1 MPVRRLCTAIAR
13 IGLLGRFTL
22 LSLVATVLLGVALG
36 DLVSHEIR
44 ARALRSAAQSAQLVA
59 SFGLQTQLSYTDT
72 EKGLNPET
80 IPSLDYLFLSG
91 YQAGTLA
98 QVQVIN
104 THRRVIYSNH
114 HALIGK
120 AADRAPG
127 LTAALKGQTTADV
140 VGGRKMIESFVP
152 LRFSSIGAPDG
163 AFEVYTR
170 YAPVAAAIAHDTHR
184 LYVALAVGL
193 ALFYML
199 LFRIVAGASRQL
211 RRQASENHRHARHDA
226 LTELPNRR
234 GFFEHAGDA
243 LAGQTSSEPC
253 AVMIIDLDRFKEV
266 NDTLGHHRGDL
277 LLQAVAL
284 RIREAVRDPDVVSR
298 LGGDEFAVLLHGAP
312 EQTALEVARR
322 IGAALEERFNV
333 GGATMDIEAS
343 IGIALAPDHG
353 SDVDGLLQRADLAM
367 YRAKERHDGFN
378 VYTSE
383 LDNEQP
389 GQMSLLGDLRR
400 ALEHHELTLHYQPK
414 ASLAT
419 GQVSHVEALVRWERP
434 GHGLVPPSEFIPLAE
449 RTGLIKQLSGCV
461 LDAALGQQRAWA
473 DGGLDLSVAVNLSA
487 RNLLETDLPELVAR
501 LLADHGVPADR
512 LILEITESAIMSDET
527 HSVDVLSQLSE
538 LGVRLSIDDFGTG
551 YSSLSRLRRLPVDE
565 LKIDRSFVACMDSE
579 RGDALIVQ
587 STIELAHNLGLRV
600 VAEGVETEA
609 IWDRLGELGC
619 DYAQGYFLCKPVPPG
634 EMVEW
639 VVDSGA
645 AQPATTRR

>member
-1 MPVRRLCTAIAR
+1 M
-13 IGLLGRFTL
+13 
-22 LSLVATVLLGVALG
+22 LSLAATIVLGVALG
-36 DLVSHEIR
+36 DLVEHEIR
-44 ARALRSAAQSAQLVA
+44 TRALHNAAQAAQLVA

-72 EKGLNPET
+72 QQGLDPEV
-80 IPSLDYLFLSG
+80 IPALDLLFLSG

-98 QVQVIN
+98 KVEVIN
-104 THRRVIYSNH
+104 MKQRIIYSNDH
-114 HALIGK
+114 SLIGK
-120 AADRAPG
+120 TAGRASG
-127 LTAALKGQTTADV
+127 LTAALRGHTTADV
-140 VGGRKMIESFVP
+140 VRDGGGRGKSRELIESFVP
-152 LRFSSIGAPDG
+152 LRFSAIGAPDG
-163 AFEVYTR
+163 AFEVYTL
-170 YAPVAAAIAHDTHR
+170 YAPVAASIAHDTHS

-193 ALFYML
+193 LLFYAG
-199 LFRIVAGASRQL
+199 LFRIVQGASRQL
-211 RRQASENHRHARHDA
+211 RRQASENHRHARHDP

-234 GFFEHAGDA
+234 AFFEQAGDA
-243 LAGQTSSEPC
+243 LAAQTSSEPC

-277 LLQAVAL
+277 LLHAVAL
-284 RIREAVRDPDVVSR
+284 RIREAVRDRDVVSR
-298 LGGDEFAVLLHGAP
+298 LGGDEFAVLLRNAP
-312 EQTALEVARR
+312 DETAREVARR
-322 IGAALEERFNV
+322 IAAALERRFNV

-343 IGIALAPDHG
+343 IGIALAPQHG
-353 SDVDGLLQRADLAM
+353 SDVDALLQRADLAM

-383 LDNEQP
+383 LDSEQP

-461 LDAALGQQRAWA
+461 LDAALGQQRAWT
-473 DGGLDLSVAVNLSA
+473 DGGLDVSVAVNLSA
-487 RNLLETDLPELVAR
+487 RNLLETDLPALVAG

-527 HSVDVLSQLSE
+527 HSVGVLSQLSE

-565 LKIDRSFVACMDSE
+565 IKIDRSFVAHMDCE

-609 IWDRLGELGC
+609 IWNRLRDLGC
-619 DYAQGYFLCKPVPPG
+619 DYAQGYFLRRPIPPG
-634 EMVEW
+634 ELGEW
-639 VVDSGA
+639 LIESGA
-645 AQPATTRR
+645 ARPAAAQR